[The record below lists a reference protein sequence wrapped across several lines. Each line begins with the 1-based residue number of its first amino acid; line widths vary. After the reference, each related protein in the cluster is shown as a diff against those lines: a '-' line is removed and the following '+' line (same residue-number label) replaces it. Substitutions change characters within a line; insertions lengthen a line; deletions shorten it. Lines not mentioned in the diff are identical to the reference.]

1 MTFVNKIT
9 IQNVQYNFI
18 LLKFGSS
25 IMHSSMMS
33 LSIMIGMRVWFS
45 LLVAMEDLMY

>member
-1 MTFVNKIT
+1 
-9 IQNVQYNFI
+9 
-18 LLKFGSS
+18 
-25 IMHSSMMS
+25 MHSSMMS